1 MIHKPSCMAWG
12 NADDMEKTIKQLNLC
27 EDSIVDVYMQ
37 HVQDGVTRDQIKDLM
52 RQETW
57 FDCEK
62 MQQYFD
68 VEIEEKAAV
77 AACTS
82 DYFAK
87 YNNLPEPLGNPKTK
101 DIVDAVLEE
110 LENRNNKAAEQE
122 KQRMEAEKDEI
133 LKDLY
138 QYGT

>member
-1 MIHKPSCMAWG
+1 MAWG

-68 VEIEEKAAV
+68 IEIEEKAAV

-101 DIVDAVLEE
+101 DIVNAVIEE

>member
-1 MIHKPSCMAWG
+1 MIWKKQS
-12 NADDMEKTIKQLNLC
+12 KQLNLC

-68 VEIEEKAAV
+68 IEIEEKAAV

-101 DIVDAVLEE
+101 DIVNAVIEE

>member
-1 MIHKPSCMAWG
+1 
-12 NADDMEKTIKQLNLC
+12 MEKTIKQLNLC

-68 VEIEEKAAV
+68 IEIEEKAAV

-101 DIVDAVLEE
+101 DIVNAVIEE